1 MSWKDTIKKNNVR
14 NVRLKEFLLG
24 HLDKDIEHI
33 QGGQEINPEHLK
45 MRLEFY
51 KTMVE
56 KIQ

>member
-1 MSWKDTIKKNNVR
+1 MIWQDTIKKNNVQ
-14 NVRLKEFLLG
+14 LKEFLLG
-24 HLDKDIEHI
+24 HLDTDIKYI
-33 QGGQEINPEHLK
+33 QGGQEINPEHLR